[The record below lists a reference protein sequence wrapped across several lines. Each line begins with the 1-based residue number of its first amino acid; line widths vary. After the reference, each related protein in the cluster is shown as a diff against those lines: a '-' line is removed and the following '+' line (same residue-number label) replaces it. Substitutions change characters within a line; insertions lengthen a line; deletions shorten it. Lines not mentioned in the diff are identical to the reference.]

1 MDVSGIDEQIR
12 EKFAELQKLID
23 ARVEGERRRDPL
35 TELQNLVGRDAAIE
49 EARAAGKLAW
59 LAFVEVDKFKS
70 INNKFGYRNANE
82 LLREI
87 GRKLA
92 EWTEGMAGSTA
103 FRAHGDEFYLV
114 AVGDLTASDERA
126 LEAELNALRE
136 SIGAIAL
143 SIAGVPEKGP
153 MQCAV
158 SVGWMT
164 VGDFPDPSPTKEEI
178 QGWLEQAMDASKG
191 AGGNQCRRFDCSHK
205 PMPKASSRG
214 RCDQAGGCR
223 ALYTFDVEQ
232 DEHRSEMPV
241 RCPNCH
247 AELSR
252 PTPELPTQAEIPDV

>member
-1 MDVSGIDEQIR
+1 MDVADIDGKIR
-12 EKFAELQKLID
+12 EKFAELQELID

-49 EARAAGKLAW
+49 DARAAGELVW

-70 INNKFGYRNANE
+70 INNKFGYKNANE

-87 GRKLA
+87 AKTLADWTAGRP
-92 EWTEGMAGSTA
+92 GSTA
-103 FRAHGDEFYLV
+103 FRAHGDEFYIV
-114 AVGDLTASDERA
+114 AVGEMTAGEERA
-126 LEAELNALRE
+126 LEAALNALRE

-143 SIAGVPEKGP
+143 SIAGAPEKGP
-153 MQCAV
+153 MRCAV

-164 VGDFPDPSPTKEEI
+164 VGDFPDPNPTKEEI

-191 AGGNQCRRFDCSHK
+191 AGGDQCRRFDGSHK
-205 PMPKASSRG
+205 PTPKASSRG
-214 RCDQAGGCR
+214 RCDQQGGCR

-232 DEHRSEMPV
+232 EEHRTNIPV

-247 AELSR
+247 AELRR
-252 PTPELPTQAEIPDV
+252 PTPELPTPAEIPDV